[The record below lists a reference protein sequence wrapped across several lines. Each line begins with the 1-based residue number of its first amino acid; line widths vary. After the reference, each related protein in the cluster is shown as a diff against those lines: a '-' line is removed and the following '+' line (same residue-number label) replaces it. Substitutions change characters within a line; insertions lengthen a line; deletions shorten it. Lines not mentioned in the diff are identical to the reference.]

1 MTDTDLVSQNGIRN
15 NPGKGTH
22 EMRQDDTGQGDY
34 NVHWRRNLAVCFAGS
49 FSTLIAMTLLL
60 PFLPL
65 YVEQLGAQ
73 GHAAIVQWSGI
84 AYGATFFAAALV
96 APLWGRLGD
105 RYGRK
110 LMLVRASFGMAICMS
125 LTGMVQSV
133 WQLVL
138 LRLLIGF
145 AGGYSSGSTILVAMQ
160 TPKHRSGWALG
171 VLSAGITAGS
181 LVGPLLGGALPP
193 LIGIRATFLL
203 SGAVIFLAFLA
214 TTFLIKENPRPQA
227 AKVATVKKAQSGW
240 SQIPDK
246 RPVVAMLAT
255 GMLLAFATMSIEP
268 IITVYVQQLV
278 ENQNRVTMIA
288 GVVMAAAALGTILS
302 SSRLGRLAD
311 RVGHWNV
318 VVGALAVSALLL
330 IPQAFVTD
338 SWQLIGLRFLMGLAL
353 GGLLPCI
360 TSVIRHNIPD
370 GIGGNVLGLS
380 ISAQY
385 VGQVAGPLAGG
396 FVGGHFGMRAVF
408 LGTSALMALGAVYN
422 WLVQSRRARHMLLVA
437 RES

>member
-1 MTDTDLVSQNGIRN
+1 M
-15 NPGKGTH
+15 P
-22 EMRQDDTGQGDY
+22 QDATPAPQDAH
-34 NVHWRRNLAVCFAGS
+34 NIHWRRNLAVCFAGS
-49 FSTLIAMTLLL
+49 FSTLVAMTLLL

-65 YVEQLGAQ
+65 YVEQLGAE
-73 GHAAIVQWSGI
+73 GHAAVVQWSGI

-110 LMLVRASFGMAICMS
+110 LMLVRASFGMAVCMS
-125 LTGMVQSV
+125 LTGMVETV

-160 TPKHRSGWALG
+160 TPKERSGWALG
-171 VLSAGITAGS
+171 VLSAGITGGA

-203 SGAVIFLAFLA
+203 AGGVIFLAFLA
-214 TTFLIKENPRPQA
+214 TTFLIKENPRP
-227 AKVATVKKAQSGW
+227 ATDQSASTETPKGGW

-246 RPVVAMLAT
+246 RPIVAMLVT
-255 GMLLAFATMSIEP
+255 GMLLSFATMSIEP
-268 IITVYVQQLV
+268 IIAVYVQQII
-278 ENQNRVTMIA
+278 EDQSRVTLMS
-288 GVVMAAAALGTILS
+288 GVVMSAAALGAILS
-302 SSRLGRLAD
+302 ASRLGRLAD

-318 VVGALAVSALLL
+318 IIAALAVSALLL
-330 IPQAFVTD
+330 IPQAFVTQG
-338 SWQLIGLRFLMGLAL
+338 WQLVGLRFLMGLAL

-360 TSVIRHNIPD
+360 TSVIRHNVPD
-370 GIGGNVLGLS
+370 GVGGNVLGLS

-385 VGQVAGPLAGG
+385 AGQVAGPLLGG

-408 LGTSALMALGAVYN
+408 LGTSVLMAGGAAYN
-422 WLVQSRRARHMLLVA
+422 WLVQSRRARDMLVRA
-437 RES
+437 DKT